1 MLTKILGWLL
11 VVELCWTVN
20 MSFERKCQVVL
31 AFTFRLPLIALSAFH
46 LSYFDKYLES
56 DEPQFAV
63 NSSLL
68 FQQTM
73 ILWSLISATA
83 PNLKNFMKSFCIGM
97 GLPVAFDISG
107 YGSSNLYAM
116 RSLKNKSQATSSAV
130 GSVTATSSGLIRDDV
145 DTEHR
150 VRPQAWRPDQLA
162 HRTTIINHTDDVNG
176 NEVIASIAQWA
187 RFGDGGQK
195 MDCWYFD
202 PRNALRPLSS
212 LAMKAHAWLW
222 PSRAVDAKEE
232 DIIERA
238 YPFFDDIWTGK
249 RAESWYLEALG
260 VRPDFQGQGVGYN
273 LVQWGIQRAR
283 EEGICAS
290 VVSAKGKDGFYTKC
304 GFDEQYGSARQG
316 EGNTL
321 AEVEGA
327 NMFWKWP

>member
-1 MLTKILGWLL
+1 MDGPRFSPVAFDDHAGQLWIISILALIYSALVVATRAFIKFRMYGLDDLFIALATALHLGQSIAVFAGLNNGLSKFNSNTSEIQWTLSSKKARCLAITTLDMLTEILGWLL
-11 VVELCWTVN
+11 VVKLCWTVN
-20 MSFERKCQVVL
+20 MSFERECQVVL

-73 ILWSLISATA
+73 ILWSLDSATV

-162 HRTTIINHTDDVNG
+162 HRTTIINHTDG
-176 NEVIASIAQWA
+176 
-187 RFGDGGQK
+187 
-195 MDCWYFD
+195 
-202 PRNALRPLSS
+202 
-212 LAMKAHAWLW
+212 
-222 PSRAVDAKEE
+222 
-232 DIIERA
+232 
-238 YPFFDDIWTGK
+238 
-249 RAESWYLEALG
+249 
-260 VRPDFQGQGVGYN
+260 RPDEEEQSSRNGSQELIINKEVVWRVEYDT
-273 LVQWGIQRAR
+273 QRA
-283 EEGICAS
+283 
-290 VVSAKGKDGFYTKC
+290 
-304 GFDEQYGSARQG
+304 
-316 EGNTL
+316 
-321 AEVEGA
+321 
-327 NMFWKWP
+327 

>member
-1 MLTKILGWLL
+1 GAAACTTLLVKCRSDTLLALENALFCPHQKARCLAITTLDMLTEILGWLL
-11 VVELCWTVN
+11 VVKLCWTVN
-20 MSFERKCQVVL
+20 MSFERECQVVL

-73 ILWSLISATA
+73 ILWSLDSATV

-162 HRTTIINHTDDVNG
+162 HRTTIINHTDG
-176 NEVIASIAQWA
+176 
-187 RFGDGGQK
+187 
-195 MDCWYFD
+195 
-202 PRNALRPLSS
+202 
-212 LAMKAHAWLW
+212 
-222 PSRAVDAKEE
+222 
-232 DIIERA
+232 
-238 YPFFDDIWTGK
+238 
-249 RAESWYLEALG
+249 
-260 VRPDFQGQGVGYN
+260 RPDEEEQSSRNGSQELIINKEVVWRVEYDT
-273 LVQWGIQRAR
+273 QRA
-283 EEGICAS
+283 
-290 VVSAKGKDGFYTKC
+290 
-304 GFDEQYGSARQG
+304 
-316 EGNTL
+316 
-321 AEVEGA
+321 
-327 NMFWKWP
+327 